1 MLRLSLLACIAL
13 LAGCSFHEPVGV
25 VLVYEA
31 DTTPDPSA
39 DAVAV
44 EKLVAAVQRRVRMVG
59 EAQADRDGRIEVRV
73 YGNDPTAVRR
83 RLDQTGVLEFRIVA
97 SGRDDRHRDIVALAE
112 KLGPDSEQESAEGSV
127 EVLDEGMA
135 VAKWVKVVESE
146 ADQFAKHDDFVSRR
160 DGKGRLEILVM
171 LDEYNVTGK
180 YLASVSPGVDRM
192 GKPCLS
198 FALNAEGAQRFGRF
212 TRANLPDEGADNFST
227 LAIILDRKV
236 YTAPVLRS
244 RIGDRA
250 EITGNFT
257 AAQTEEMAAVLSAGS
272 LPAPLRLVSE
282 RRTKSGE

>member
-25 VLVYEA
+25 VLVYQA
-31 DTTPDPSA
+31 DTTRDPSA
-39 DAVAV
+39 DAVPV

-59 EAQADRDGRIEVRV
+59 EAQAGRDGRIEVRV

-83 RLDQTGVLEFRIVA
+83 RLDQTGMLEFRIVA
-97 SGRDDRHRDIVALAE
+97 SRRDDRHRGIVALAE
-112 KLGPDSEQESAEGSV
+112 KQEPDREQETDERGV
-127 EVLDEGMA
+127 EVLDEGVA
-135 VAKWVKVVESE
+135 VAKWGKVVESE

-171 LDEYNVTGK
+171 HDEYNDTRK
-180 YLASVSPGVDRM
+180 YHASVSPGVDRM

-198 FALNAEGAQRFGRF
+198 FTLNAEGAKRFGRF
-212 TRANLPDEGADNFST
+212 TGANLPDEGADNFSV
-227 LAIILDRKV
+227 LAIILDGKV
-236 YTAPVLRS
+236 YTAPTLRS
-244 RIGDRA
+244 RIGDRG

-257 AAQTEEMAAVLSAGS
+257 EAQTEEMAAVLSAGS
-272 LPAPLRLVSE
+272 LPAPLRLLSE